1 MKRSSSLAHL
11 SREHHTALVVARDL
25 ARATENDAAALAERF
40 VAFLSGHELAHFALE
55 EALLLPAM
63 PDEPRA
69 RQLQEQVRADHEDL
83 RAARRRL
90 EESSDQPSL
99 DFLHEIGRRL
109 RAHVQLEEREVFP
122 YIEQALDPA
131 ALDELGAR
139 LAREHDRAT

>member
-1 MKRSSSLAHL
+1 MKRSSALAPL

-25 ARATENDAAALAERF
+25 ARASEDDAGDLAERF
-40 VAFLSGHELAHFALE
+40 VVFLSGHELTHFALE

-69 RQLQEQVRADHEDL
+69 RQLQEQVRADHQDL
-83 RAARRRL
+83 RAALRRL
-90 EESSDQPSL
+90 KESSDQPSL
-99 DFLHEIGRRL
+99 DFLHEIGSRL
-109 RAHVQLEEREVFP
+109 RAHVQLEEQEVFP

-139 LAREHDRAT
+139 LAREHGCAT